1 MRKLTTFAQR
11 RTSIQV
17 YSSAA
22 ERSKSKIETGEHIS
36 NVLARFCAGPW
47 LPVSAWAV
55 GRPVFR
61 PPLPGRFCAECR
73 LRRQI
78 TSFARSRGTSARS
91 VVTTDDCLSVGI
103 SGTSFRHC
111 REHTGLDRLQFA
123 DQQL

>member
-61 PPLPGRFCAECR
+61 KPLPGRF
-73 LRRQI
+73 LRRVSAAG
-78 TSFARSRGTSARS
+78 TNHKLRRFARYLRAQR
-91 VVTTDDCLSVGI
+91 CHY
-103 SGTSFRHC
+103 R
-111 REHTGLDRLQFA
+111 
-123 DQQL
+123 